1 MSTDDSIT
9 QWIGQLKAGD
19 PGAPGAQ
26 QELWN
31 HYFNRLVGLARK
43 LLRGAPQRVE
53 DEEDV
58 VLGALNSF
66 FRGAE
71 GGRFP
76 DLRDRTDLW
85 PLLVK
90 ITAHK
95 AINQLERH
103 QAQKRGG
110 GKVRGESVFLNG
122 GADSDIAGI
131 EQIVGTEPTPEF
143 AAAMAEHCQT
153 LLAKLDER
161 ATPGLREIA
170 RLKLEG
176 YTNEEI
182 AERLGIVERTVER
195 RLNRIRRQWMEQSG
209 A

>member
-1 MSTDDSIT
+1 MSADDSIT

-19 PGAPGAQ
+19 PGAPARVIAE

-31 HYFNRLVGLARK
+31 HYFHRLVGLARK

-131 EQIVGTEPTPEF
+131 EQIVGAEPTPEF
-143 AAAMAEHCQT
+143 AAAMAEHCQK
-153 LLAKLDER
+153 LLAVLDDDS
-161 ATPGLREIA
+161 LREIA

-195 RLNRIRRQWMEQSG
+195 RLNRIRRQWMEQS